1 MFNLAADNFCN
12 QLHIRLPIIQ
22 APMAGG
28 MVSPALIKEVTI
40 SGGLGSLPLGYLSV
54 AESKKAIR
62 EIKALISDRF
72 AVNIF
77 IPAVKRQASSKQVKN
92 MLEYINNYR
101 TQTGLPACSEIPTWV
116 EPDIDELIEM
126 IISEG
131 ISILSFTFGILSA
144 HSMNELYKNNVF
156 VMGTATTIEEGLALE
171 AAGCHA
177 VIAQGFEAGGH
188 RGGGFLDGQP
198 EGLIGTMALVPQMV
212 DALTIPVIASGG
224 IMDGR
229 GIAAA
234 LALGASAVQI
244 GTAFLVCD
252 ESNAS
257 PMHKQMVLKSHENS
271 TCISSVFTGKQV
283 RGFKNEFVDITEQ
296 KFSNDDLLPYPL
308 QHQITKELRGNAN
321 KSGNSDF
328 AGLWSGQGN
337 RLSRSLSVSV
347 LMDAFEKETSTAVSQ
362 FKMYQNGFAG

>member
-1 MFNLAADNFCN
+1 
-12 QLHIRLPIIQ
+12 
-22 APMAGG
+22 MAGG
-28 MVSPALIKEVTI
+28 MITPTLIKKVTQ

-54 AESKKAIR
+54 AESQKAIR
-62 EIKALISDRF
+62 EVKTLISQRF
-72 AVNIF
+72 AVSIF
-77 IPAVKRQASSKQVKN
+77 IPAVKSHSSSKQVKN

-101 TQTGLPACSEIPTWV
+101 TQTGLPTYSEMPTWV
-116 EPDIDELIEM
+116 ETDIDELIAM

-144 HSMNELYKNNVF
+144 NLMNELHKNNVF

-177 VIAQGFEAGGH
+177 VIAQGSEAGGH

-198 EGLIGTMALVPQMV
+198 GGLIGTMALVPQMV

-257 PMHKQMVLKSHENS
+257 HMHKQMVLKNYENS
-271 TCISSVFTGKQV
+271 TGITSVFTGKQV
-283 RGFKNEFVDITEQ
+283 RGFKNEFVALTEQ
-296 KFSNDDLLPYPL
+296 KFSNDELLPYPL
-308 QHQITKELRGNAN
+308 QHQITKELRSIAN
-321 KSGNSDF
+321 KSGNSDI
-328 AGLWSGQGN
+328 AGMWSGQGT
-337 RLSRSLSVSV
+337 RLSRSLSVSA
-347 LMDAFEKETSTAVSQ
+347 LMDALEKETVTAVSQ
-362 FKMYQNGFAG
+362 FKMFQNGLPRKSE